1 MASDANLT
9 YWMEDDAEFHVDYN
23 ALITRDGAFY
33 VDPEGR
39 LVICF
44 DEYDVAPGFH
54 GSPELY
60 REPRG
65 NSGAAQVISA
75 DRSFQP

>member
-1 MASDANLT
+1 MT
-9 YWMEDDAEFHVDYN
+9 YWMEGDEETPVDYD

-44 DEYDVAPGFH
+44 DEYDVAPGAM
-54 GSPELY
+54 
-60 REPRG
+60 
-65 NSGAAQVISA
+65 GAQSFTISRKA
-75 DRSFQP
+75 IEGLLK